1 MKLTLLRLATL
12 YFDPAP
18 QREINWTIQ
27 TNDDEL
33 KVLGS
38 WKPEGKLRLLVAGI
52 TALSSY
58 PDVDDRNS
66 VIVPIEARKI
76 TEATIEA
83 FANLVSISEMC
94 SRSISSPTPWVAFIP
109 EDADAGRPNRRKPS
123 LHNPR
128 GAGCPELQSPRIRSP
143 WRPPQYQPIFLRGC
157 CGSAGCL
164 IERAL
169 LAASELEPQR
179 FQRQLQIELESGSAR
194 EVQCDGQVL
203 LEAVGCGTCTGWRSA
218 TSKASLT
225 LDACCFKDR

>member
-18 QREINWTIQ
+18 QREVNWAIQ

-76 TEATIEA
+76 PEATIED
-83 FANLVSISEMC
+83 FANLVSIGEMC
-94 SRSISSPTPWVAFIP
+94 SRSISSPTPWVVFIP
-109 EDADAGRPNRRKPS
+109 EDADAGRPTRRKPS

-157 CGSAGCL
+157 RGSAGPSVSGPC
-164 IERAL
+164 
-169 LAASELEPQR
+169 
-179 FQRQLQIELESGSAR
+179 RQLRSWSHSGFSGSCRWSWRAAAPAKSNAMAR
-194 EVQCDGQVL
+194 CCWRRWGEDPALAGDQL
-203 LEAVGCGTCTGWRSA
+203 LQ
-218 TSKASLT
+218 KLP
-225 LDACCFKDR
+225 